1 MAIEY
6 DPKKREYQQSDA
18 VTKAQE
24 MLQNQLANKPGAY
37 QSQWQSQLND
47 VMDKI
52 LNREKFTYG
61 LNGDA
66 LYKQYKDQYTNQ
78 GKMAMMDT
86 MGQAAAM
93 TGGYGNSYAQNVGQQ
108 AYQGYLQQLND
119 KIPELYNLALSKYQM
134 EGDDLARQYSM
145 LGDRES
151 TDYGRY
157 RDTVSDYNS
166 ELSRLQSAYDTERSF
181 DYGQFVDDRNYQ
193 YQQNSD
199 RQKLAQAQVDYLI
212 SIGGKVSDEL
222 LAAAGYDP
230 SYLSSINDV
239 RAAQAAA
246 AAASSSGGG
255 GRRKKKDDITEEDF
269 LAEVERTYRNKVEAG
284 VPAHGEK
291 GTDAYLKGAIST
303 LTSGLDKNN
312 ESDKEKIDRIE
323 RAVTEIRHSRW

>member
-6 DPKKREYQQSDA
+6 DPKKRDYKQSDA

-24 MLQNQLANKPGAY
+24 MLQNQLNNKPGQY
-37 QSQWQSQLND
+37 TSQWQSQLND

-52 LNREKFTYG
+52 LNREKFSYD

-66 LYKQYKDQYTNQ
+66 LYNQYKDQYTNQ

-108 AYQGYLQQLND
+108 AYQGYLQQLNN

-134 EGDDLARQYSM
+134 EGDDLSRQYSM
-145 LGDRES
+145 LGTQENQ
-151 TDYGRY
+151 DYSRY
-157 RDTVSDYNS
+157 RDTVSDYNT
-166 ELSRLQSAYDTERSF
+166 ELSRLQNAYDNERSF
-181 DYGQFVDDRNYQ
+181 DYGQFIDDRNYQ
-193 YQQNSD
+193 YQQNINK
-199 RQKLAQAQVDYLI
+199 QKLAQAQVDHLI

-230 SYLSSINDV
+230 SYLSSINAV

-246 AAASSSGGG
+246 AAASSGGG
-255 GRRKKKDDITEEDF
+255 GGSRPTKTDSTGIVGVLGLGRGPISAEYLAELVADGEVIATKQGNNIVVKNAPTTSKPPVINSNPFSKTHSLNNFIKKK
-269 LAEVERTYRNKVEAG
+269 
-284 VPAHGEK
+284 
-291 GTDAYLKGAIST
+291 
-303 LTSGLDKNN
+303 
-312 ESDKEKIDRIE
+312 
-323 RAVTEIRHSRW
+323 

>member
-24 MLQNQLANKPGAY
+24 MLQNQLSNKPGQY
-37 QSQWQSQLND
+37 TSQWQSQLND

-52 LNREKFTYG
+52 LNREKFTYD

-108 AYQGYLQQLND
+108 AYHGYLQQLND

-145 LGDRES
+145 LGTQENQ
-151 TDYGRY
+151 DYNRY
-157 RDTVSDYNS
+157 RDAVSDYNT
-166 ELSRLQSAYDTERSF
+166 ELSRLQNAYDNERSF
-181 DYGQFVDDRNYQ
+181 DYGQFIDDRNYQ

-199 RQKLAQAQVDYLI
+199 KQKLAQAQVDYLI
-212 SIGGKVSDEL
+212 SIGGNVSDEL

-230 SYLSSINDV
+230 SYLASINDV
-239 RAAQAAA
+239 RAAQDAAA
-246 AAASSSGGG
+246 AANAASASRGGGGG
-255 GRRKKKDDITEEDF
+255 GRSSGSSGNTGYGTVNGKKYFDQDDARALLETVIESTGSPQMAVTALVNEGASLEDAKRM
-269 LAEVERTYRNKVEAG
+269 LNSYTRNRNK
-284 VPAHGEK
+284 
-291 GTDAYLKGAIST
+291 
-303 LTSGLDKNN
+303 
-312 ESDKEKIDRIE
+312 R
-323 RAVTEIRHSRW
+323 

>member
-1 MAIEY
+1 MTMAIEY

-24 MLQNQLANKPGAY
+24 MLQNQLSNKPGQY
-37 QSQWQSQLND
+37 TSQWQSQLND
-47 VMDKI
+47 VMGKI
-52 LNREKFTYG
+52 LNREKFSYD

-134 EGDDLARQYSM
+134 EGDDLSRQYSM

-157 RDTVSDYNS
+157 RDTVSDYNT
-166 ELSRLQSAYDTERSF
+166 ELSRLQNAYDNERSF
-181 DYGQFVDDRNYQ
+181 DYGQYIDDRNYQ

-199 RQKLAQAQVDYLI
+199 KQKLAQAQVDYLI
-212 SIGGKVSDEL
+212 SIGGNVSDEL

-246 AAASSSGGG
+246 AAASYSGEGG
-255 GRRKKKDDITEEDF
+255 ERRNNDEGGDKLTYSDVRQTAGELRRKGASVKEIYQYIEDTVNSGNYKPTADISKDMKD
-269 LAEVERTYRNKVEAG
+269 L
-284 VPAHGEK
+284 
-291 GTDAYLKGAIST
+291 
-303 LTSGLDKNN
+303 KNN
-312 ESDKEKIDRIE
+312 YMRKSGR
-323 RAVTEIRHSRW
+323 

>member
-1 MAIEY
+1 MIMAIEY
-6 DPKKREYQQSDA
+6 DPKKRDYQQSDA

-24 MLQNQLANKPGAY
+24 MLQNQLSNKPGQY
-37 QSQWQSQLND
+37 TSQWQSQLND

-52 LNREKFTYG
+52 LNREKFTYD

-108 AYQGYLQQLND
+108 AYQGYLQQLNN

-145 LGDRES
+145 LGTQENQ
-151 TDYGRY
+151 DYSRY
-157 RDTVSDYNS
+157 RDTVSDYNT
-166 ELSRLQSAYDTERSF
+166 ELSRLQNAYDNERSF
-181 DYGQFVDDRNYQ
+181 DYGQFIDDRNYQ
-193 YQQNSD
+193 YQQNINK
-199 RQKLAQAQVDYLI
+199 QKLAQAQVDHLI
-212 SIGGKVSDEL
+212 SIGGKVSSEL

-230 SYLSSINDV
+230 SYLSSINSV

-246 AAASSSGGG
+246 AAASSRDGYI
-255 GRRKKKDDITEEDF
+255 KKNEDITEEDF
-269 LAEVERTYRNKVEAG
+269 LAEVKRNYNNMMMT
-284 VPAHGEK
+284 
-291 GTDAYLKGAIST
+291 GTRQTKADKYLEDAISM

-312 ESDKEKIDRIE
+312 ASDKAKIDQITN
-323 RAVTEIRHSRW
+323 AVTNIRDRR

>member
-18 VTKAQE
+18 VTKAYE
-24 MLQNQLANKPGAY
+24 MLQNQLTNKPGAY

-52 LNREKFTYG
+52 LNREKFTYD

-86 MGQAAAM
+86 MGQAATM

-134 EGDDLARQYSM
+134 EGDDLARRYSM
-145 LGDRES
+145 LGTQENQ
-151 TDYGRY
+151 DYSRY
-157 RDTVSDYNS
+157 RDKVSDYNT
-166 ELSRLQSAYDTERSF
+166 ELSRLQSAYDNERSF
-181 DYGQFVDDRNYQ
+181 DYGQYIDDRNYR
-193 YQQNSD
+193 YQQDSD

-212 SIGGKVSDEL
+212 SIGGNVSDEL

-246 AAASSSGGG
+246 AAAAAASGGG
-255 GRRKKKDDITEEDF
+255 GGGRKKSGNGVDIE
-269 LAEVERTYRNKVEAG
+269 AEYIAMKKNGASQS
-284 VPAHGEK
+284 
-291 GTDAYLKGAIST
+291 DADKYLRAAISA
-303 LTSGLDKNN
+303 GL
-312 ESDKEKIDRIE
+312 IDN
-323 RAVTEIRHSRW
+323 RAATEIRDKRY

>member
-6 DPKKREYQQSDA
+6 DPKKRDYQQSDA

-24 MLQNQLANKPGAY
+24 MLQNQLNNKPGQY
-37 QSQWQSQLND
+37 TSQWQSQLND
-47 VMDKI
+47 VMGKI
-52 LNREKFTYG
+52 LNREKFNYD

-66 LYKQYKDQYTNQ
+66 LYQQYKDQYTNQ

-108 AYQGYLQQLND
+108 AYQGYLQQLNN

-145 LGDRES
+145 LGTQENQ
-151 TDYGRY
+151 DYSRY
-157 RDTVSDYNS
+157 RDAVSDYNT
-166 ELSRLQSAYDTERSF
+166 ELSRLQNAYDTERSF
-181 DYGQFVDDRNYQ
+181 DYGQFADDRNYQ
-193 YQQNSD
+193 YQVNSD

-212 SIGGKVSDEL
+212 SIGGAVSDEL

-230 SYLSSINDV
+230 SYLASINAV

-246 AAASSSGGG
+246 ASSGGG
-255 GRRKKKDDITEEDF
+255 GGGSRGRSGSAVVKFDGTVNGKKYFDQDDARALLETVIESTGSPQMAVNALVKEGASLESAKSMLNSYTRKMLKQNGITD
-269 LAEVERTYRNKVEAG
+269 
-284 VPAHGEK
+284 
-291 GTDAYLKGAIST
+291 
-303 LTSGLDKNN
+303 
-312 ESDKEKIDRIE
+312 
-323 RAVTEIRHSRW
+323 

>member
-24 MLQNQLANKPGAY
+24 MLQNQITNKPGAY
-37 QSQWQSQLND
+37 TSHWQSQLND
-47 VMDKI
+47 VMGKI
-52 LNREKFTYG
+52 LNREKFNYD

-66 LYKQYKDQYTNQ
+66 LYQQYKDQYTNQ

-86 MGQAAAM
+86 MGQASAM

-108 AYQGYLQQLND
+108 AYQGYLQQLNN

-134 EGDDLARQYSM
+134 EGDDLSRQYSM
-145 LGDRES
+145 LGTQENQ
-151 TDYGRY
+151 DYGRY
-157 RDTVSDYNS
+157 RDAVSDYNT
-166 ELSRLQSAYDTERSF
+166 ELSRLQNAYDNERSF

-193 YQQNSD
+193 YQVNSD
-199 RQKLAQAQVDYLI
+199 QQKLAQAQVDYLI

-230 SYLSSINDV
+230 SYLSSINAV

-246 AAASSSGGG
+246 ASSGGG
-255 GRRKKKDDITEEDF
+255 GDGRRESIDIPVKPWDGTVNGKKYFDQDDARALYTTVIESGGTPQ
-269 LAEVERTYRNKVEAG
+269 AG
-284 VPAHGEK
+284 IQELVKA
-291 GTDAYLKGAIST
+291 GAS
-303 LTSGLDKNN
+303 LTSAKGIANSYQRK
-312 ESDKEKIDRIE
+312 
-323 RAVTEIRHSRW
+323 HFG

>member
-6 DPKKREYQQSDA
+6 DPKKRDYKQSDA

-24 MLQNQLANKPGAY
+24 MLQNQLNNKPGQY
-37 QSQWQSQLND
+37 TSQWQSQLND

-52 LNREKFTYG
+52 LNREKFNYD

-108 AYQGYLQQLND
+108 AYQGYLKQLND

-134 EGDDLARQYSM
+134 EGDDLSRKYSM
-145 LGDRES
+145 LGTQENQ
-151 TDYGRY
+151 DYSRY
-157 RDTVSDYNS
+157 RDTVSDYNT
-166 ELSRLQSAYDTERSF
+166 ELSRLQNAYDNERSF
-181 DYGQFVDDRNYQ
+181 DYGQFIDDRNYQ
-193 YQQNSD
+193 YQQNINK
-199 RQKLAQAQVDYLI
+199 QKLAQAQVDYLI
-212 SIGGKVSDEL
+212 SIGGNVSDEL

-246 AAASSSGGG
+246 AAAASQYHGSVTKNADAGGDKLTYSDVRQTAGELRRNGASVKEIYQYIEDTVNSGNY
-255 GRRKKKDDITEEDF
+255 KPTADISKDMKD
-269 LAEVERTYRNKVEAG
+269 
-284 VPAHGEK
+284 
-291 GTDAYLKGAIST
+291 LKNNYMR
-303 LTSGLDKNN
+303 TSG
-312 ESDKEKIDRIE
+312 R
-323 RAVTEIRHSRW
+323 

>member
-1 MAIEY
+1 MIMAIEY

-24 MLQNQLANKPGAY
+24 MLQNQITNKPGAY
-37 QSQWQSQLND
+37 TSQWQSQLND
-47 VMDKI
+47 VMGKI
-52 LNREKFTYG
+52 LAREKFNYD

-66 LYKQYKDQYTNQ
+66 LYQQYKDQYTNQ

-145 LGDRES
+145 LGTQENQ
-151 TDYGRY
+151 DYSRY

-166 ELSRLQSAYDTERSF
+166 ELSRLQNAYDTERSF
-181 DYGQFVDDRNYQ
+181 DYGQFADDRNYQ
-193 YQQNSD
+193 YQVNSEK
-199 RQKLAQAQVDYLI
+199 QKLAQAQVDYLI

-246 AAASSSGGG
+246 AASASSSGGG
-255 GRRKKKDDITEEDF
+255 GGSRKSSGSSGNTRYGTVNGKKYFDQDDARALLETVIESTGSPQMAVNALVNEGASLEDAKRV
-269 LAEVERTYRNKVEAG
+269 LNSYTRNRNK
-284 VPAHGEK
+284 K
-291 GTDAYLKGAIST
+291 
-303 LTSGLDKNN
+303 
-312 ESDKEKIDRIE
+312 
-323 RAVTEIRHSRW
+323 

>member
-6 DPKKREYQQSDA
+6 DPKKRDYQQSDA

-24 MLQNQLANKPGAY
+24 MLQNQIANKPGQY
-37 QSQWQSQLND
+37 TSQWQSQLND
-47 VMDKI
+47 VMGKI
-52 LNREKFTYG
+52 LNREKFSYD

-86 MGQAAAM
+86 MGQASAM

-134 EGDDLARQYSM
+134 EGDDLSRQYSM

-157 RDTVSDYNS
+157 RDTVSDYNT

-181 DYGQFVDDRNYQ
+181 DYGQFADDRNYQ
-193 YQQNSD
+193 YQVNSD
-199 RQKLAQAQVDYLI
+199 KQKIAQAQVDYLI

-246 AAASSSGGG
+246 AAAAASQYHGSVTKNADAGGDKLTYSDVRQTAGELRRNGASVKEIYQYIEDTVNSGNY
-255 GRRKKKDDITEEDF
+255 KPTADISQDMKD
-269 LAEVERTYRNKVEAG
+269 L
-284 VPAHGEK
+284 
-291 GTDAYLKGAIST
+291 
-303 LTSGLDKNN
+303 KNN
-312 ESDKEKIDRIE
+312 YMRKSGR
-323 RAVTEIRHSRW
+323 

>member
-18 VTKAQE
+18 VTKAYE
-24 MLQNQLANKPGAY
+24 MLQNQLTNKPGAY

-47 VMDKI
+47 VMGKI
-52 LNREKFTYG
+52 LNREKFTYD

-145 LGDRES
+145 LGTQENQ
-151 TDYGRY
+151 DYSRY
-157 RDTVSDYNS
+157 RDKVSDYNT
-166 ELSRLQSAYDTERSF
+166 ELSRLQSAYDNERSF
-181 DYGQFVDDRNYQ
+181 DYGQYIDDRNYR
-193 YQQNSD
+193 YQQDSD

-212 SIGGKVSDEL
+212 SIGGNVSDEL
-222 LAAAGYDP
+222 LSAAGYDP
-230 SYLSSINDV
+230 SYLSSINAV

-246 AAASSSGGG
+246 AAAASSVGSGSGG
-255 GRRKKKDDITEEDF
+255 KKKID
-269 LAEVERTYRNKVEAG
+269 VEAEYISMKKNG
-284 VPAHGEK
+284 ASTK
-291 GTDAYLKGAIST
+291 DSDAYLKSAIKAGLISSGAAND
-303 LTSGLDKNN
+303 LRYK
-312 ESDKEKIDRIE
+312 RY
-323 RAVTEIRHSRW
+323 

>member
-24 MLQNQLANKPGAY
+24 MLQNQIANKPGAY
-37 QSQWQSQLND
+37 TSQWQSQLND

-52 LNREKFTYG
+52 LLREKFNYD

-86 MGQAAAM
+86 MGQASAM

-108 AYQGYLQQLND
+108 AYNGYLQQLND

-145 LGDRES
+145 LGTQENQ
-151 TDYGRY
+151 DYSRY
-157 RDTVSDYNS
+157 RDTVSDYS
-166 ELSRLQSAYDTERSF
+166 TELSRLQNAYDTERSF
-181 DYGQFVDDRNYQ
+181 DYGQFADDRNYQ
-193 YQQNSD
+193 YQVNSD
-199 RQKLAQAQVDYLI
+199 KQKLAQAQVDYLI

-230 SYLSSINDV
+230 SYLASINAV
-239 RAAQAAA
+239 RASKA
-246 AAASSSGGG
+246 SSGGG
-255 GRRKKKDDITEEDF
+255 GYRRRNNDDGGDK
-269 LAEVERTYRNKVEAG
+269 LTYSDVRQTAWE
-284 VPAHGEK
+284 
-291 GTDAYLKGAIST
+291 LRQKGASLKEIYQYIDDTVNSGNYKPTADISQDMKD
-303 LTSGLDKNN
+303 LKNN
-312 ESDKEKIDRIE
+312 YMRKSGR
-323 RAVTEIRHSRW
+323 